1 MKRKDLV
8 MYALGGLIVMAFFA
22 VIYLLIFNESPMG
35 NRDLL
40 NILLGA
46 LMASFGNVVNY
57 FYGSSAGSAAKN
69 DIIAGRKNE

>member
-1 MKRKDLV
+1 M
-8 MYALGGLIVMAFFA
+8 
-22 VIYLLIFNESPMG
+22 VIYLLIFNESPLG

-57 FYGSSAGSAAKN
+57 FYGSSAGSAAKTE
-69 DIIAGRKNE
+69 IMAGKKE